1 MRFNKQSLTY
11 AVLAALGLLVTA
23 YFNTS
28 YVVHGGNLLDPIE
41 FLRHGWL
48 SPAARSITSDLL
60 IAYAAFAVFAVL
72 ESRRIGMRYG
82 WLYPLIALVT
92 AFAFMFPLFL
102 LMRERHLRQ
111 HGARS

>member
-1 MRFNKQSLTY
+1 MAPRQLSY
-11 AVLAALGLLVTA
+11 SVLAALGLVVTA
-23 YFNTS
+23 YFNML
-28 YVVHGGNLLDPIE
+28 YVVHGGNPLDPIE

-48 SPAARSITSDLL
+48 SPAARSITSDLF
-60 IAYAAFAVFAVL
+60 IAYTAFAVFAVV

-92 AFAFMFPLFL
+92 AFAFMFPLYL

-111 HGARS
+111 RGAAS